1 MTNMGDYFYT
11 DWAAMTVNDWVGL
24 IMTVVVFF
32 VMIWAYVYTFNPK
45 NRDKLEAQ
53 RYIPFDDDDDFRNG
67 EKK

>member
-1 MTNMGDYFYT
+1 MGDYFHT

-53 RYIPFDDDDDFRNG
+53 RHIPFADDDDFRNG

>member
-1 MTNMGDYFYT
+1 MGDYFYT

>member
-1 MTNMGDYFYT
+1 MGDYFQT

-32 VMIWAYVYTFNPK
+32 VMIWAYVHTFNPK
-45 NRDKLEAQ
+45 NRDKLESH
-53 RYIPFDDDDDFRNG
+53 RHIPFEDEDDFRNG